1 MRYRATPQPPALRPP
16 SRSGGLESVPH
27 PLRGRGVPR
36 LGPALHYEPC
46 LCLPRAC
53 PPLPLPS
60 SAASVT
66 RFLPSPLPSE
76 AATSPSLS
84 LLRPPAL
91 KHLLSP
97 HSSPHAGIPPAP
109 HAMPYPTPH
118 SHTPPQ
124 LKQRPYSR
132 PPPLPPGPLPS
143 PSPPQVCAPHLA
155 PGSMFP
161 HRVPGSRPPPRTPF
175 ISPHHVPRPRGL
187 PHCSPACRSPPR
199 ALIRAPS
206 LRPPPQI
213 RAPHLAPPPPRA
225 RTCAP
230 SPHAPLVLPTSR
242 LVLLP
247 LRCPGGA
254 KEIHFQDYN
263 SLVIDEVTLPNVV
276 ANSTLGEEE
285 ENDTSEPA
293 VKRGRKSKLAQELL
307 KCRFFSGEWSEFCE
321 LILSSEKPF
330 VKYDLILTSETIDN
344 PDYYSALHETFL
356 RLLDKNGQV
365 LLASKVH
372 YFGVGGGI
380 HLFQKFVEEKNVFEA
395 RTLEVIDEGLKR
407 VLIELTFKHPVN
419 NPTVLSEIN

>member
-1 MRYRATPQPPALRPP
+1 MTFQFNFTIEDHMENELTPFGDEDTTLGSSEESTVSESKKRKLENRKCSTEQLSLPRGHFPKSLGNATLSQDRKSPLRAAN
-16 SRSGGLESVPH
+16 SSENLES
-27 PLRGRGVPR
+27 
-36 LGPALHYEPC
+36 
-46 LCLPRAC
+46 
-53 PPLPLPS
+53 
-60 SAASVT
+60 
-66 RFLPSPLPSE
+66 
-76 AATSPSLS
+76 
-84 LLRPPAL
+84 
-91 KHLLSP
+91 
-97 HSSPHAGIPPAP
+97 
-109 HAMPYPTPH
+109 
-118 SHTPPQ
+118 
-124 LKQRPYSR
+124 
-132 PPPLPPGPLPS
+132 
-143 PSPPQVCAPHLA
+143 
-155 PGSMFP
+155 
-161 HRVPGSRPPPRTPF
+161 
-175 ISPHHVPRPRGL
+175 
-187 PHCSPACRSPPR
+187 
-199 ALIRAPS
+199 
-206 LRPPPQI
+206 
-213 RAPHLAPPPPRA
+213 
-225 RTCAP
+225 
-230 SPHAPLVLPTSR
+230 
-242 LVLLP
+242 
-247 LRCPGGA
+247 GGA

-330 VKYDLILTSETIDN
+330 VKYDLILTSETIYN
-344 PDYYSALHETFL
+344 PDYYSALHQTFL